1 MKLYDLD
8 LFLSIYTVKSVWIS
22 KIEVINDS
30 RVQFSKIRPVVN
42 KSKIQ
47 KRNRITNCLYFSILL
62 NRDCIHALIQNY
74 TWNLFFT
81 HFPIAQFF
89 DSHLLSATRHFS
101 PTFFPNKLTY
111 YPPCRTS
118 FPLFPSDSTRAGIPP
133 SAKMRINGAPIAG
146 GGGGGGLIASD

>member
-47 KRNRITNCLYFSILL
+47 
-62 NRDCIHALIQNY
+62 IQ
-74 TWNLFFT
+74 
-81 HFPIAQFF
+81 I
-89 DSHLLSATRHFS
+89 R
-101 PTFFPNKLTY
+101 
-111 YPPCRTS
+111 REI
-118 FPLFPSDSTRAGIPP
+118 G
-133 SAKMRINGAPIAG
+133 
-146 GGGGGGLIASD
+146 